1 MLKKNKLRKLGTA
14 MITALMLVST
24 LATSAAAAN
33 PDGVTSLPDNSS
45 ERKVTIHKYAPSADG
60 DLEGDGTEITDGSLN
75 DRTPLGNVEF
85 EIWSV
90 PDNQETSEAPTA
102 AEIAAITTG
111 NTPVIVTTDAD
122 GVTSHRFGAG
132 TSKDGKYLIIEKDNP
147 AVATDG
153 KSDPFYLSVPLTNP
167 EGNGWLYDIHVYP
180 KNNVKEGP
188 KVNKDVTEID
198 KKSDTAD
205 MDEDVQW
212 IIRGEI
218 PEDLYYKST
227 DGKDTD
233 VYAQKYSLT
242 DVLDTALSYV
252 AGSVE
257 VKVADKTGTEK
268 ATALTKG
275 ADYTLTEPTKTKG
288 GTLKVELTDAGK
300 KRVMELL
307 GTWEAG
313 AEIRVYFKANINNSA
328 ILGTEIPNNVVLD
341 YKNSVGKEFAPTD
354 VPEDNRPE
362 VHTGGTS
369 IYKVDGKTNAKLP
382 GAKFKVAREATE
394 AEKTDNTVQKYTITV
409 GGNDLQVVY
418 VDFYNS
424 TTATTRIEEV
434 TTDASGKA
442 IIRGLAYGQ
451 YYFVETQAPDG
462 YNLLSE
468 PRPVTID
475 ENSHKDEKVVTV
487 ANNKGF
493 TLPKTGGI
501 GTILFTATGIAVL
514 AAAFGL
520 IVVSL
525 KKRKHSA

>member
-147 AVATDG
+147 AVAADG

-307 GTWEAG
+307 
-313 AEIRVYFKANINNSA
+313 
-328 ILGTEIPNNVVLD
+328 
-341 YKNSVGKEFAPTD
+341 
-354 VPEDNRPE
+354 
-362 VHTGGTS
+362 
-369 IYKVDGKTNAKLP
+369 
-382 GAKFKVAREATE
+382 
-394 AEKTDNTVQKYTITV
+394 
-409 GGNDLQVVY
+409 
-418 VDFYNS
+418 
-424 TTATTRIEEV
+424 
-434 TTDASGKA
+434 
-442 IIRGLAYGQ
+442 
-451 YYFVETQAPDG
+451 
-462 YNLLSE
+462 LS
-468 PRPVTID
+468 
-475 ENSHKDEKVVTV
+475 
-487 ANNKGF
+487 
-493 TLPKTGGI
+493 
-501 GTILFTATGIAVL
+501 
-514 AAAFGL
+514 L
-520 IVVSL
+520 I
-525 KKRKHSA
+525 HI